1 MAGFE
6 IGRRETLLSE
16 RKIRGDEPDESQG
29 RHRFET
35 PKPLTIYEVRLTRLL
50 RGAGA
55 RRFGVYCGDRGI
67 GYSNADPHPG
77 PLPSDAGLYPYLFGW
92 TPSPAQNAQKIEWK
106 TWSSMLSPTRGS
118 NATNDRQRKIG
129 RILDVFRRNDGVQP
143 KRYGTRPA
151 SDGRGPGGAGA
162 WVRVAAAYPESPQ
175 KRLFIIEALKN
186 LRFLCSLLLLLS

>member
-16 RKIRGDEPDESQG
+16 RKIHADEPDESQG

-67 GYSNADPHPG
+67 GYSSADPHPG
-77 PLPSDAGLYPYLFGW
+77 PLPSD
-92 TPSPAQNAQKIEWK
+92 
-106 TWSSMLSPTRGS
+106 
-118 NATNDRQRKIG
+118 
-129 RILDVFRRNDGVQP
+129 
-143 KRYGTRPA
+143 
-151 SDGRGPGGAGA
+151 GRGRGAPGRK
-162 WVRVAAAYPESPQ
+162 VYHITRIAASIATGHW
-175 KRLFIIEALKN
+175 
-186 LRFLCSLLLLLS
+186 